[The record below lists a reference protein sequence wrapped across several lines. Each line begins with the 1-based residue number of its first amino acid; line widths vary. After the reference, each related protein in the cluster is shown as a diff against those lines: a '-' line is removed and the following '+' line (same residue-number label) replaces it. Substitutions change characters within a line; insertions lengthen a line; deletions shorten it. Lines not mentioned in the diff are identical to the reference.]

1 MSEVSSVSRPA
12 PLRPPTLF
20 GVLIALPFQVFGM
33 LCGALLLSI
42 LIECIGVRFIWPEQG
57 WHHAQGMLEYEL
69 TQLSDDFKHS
79 LLLSDPADSAQRW
92 VSRVYETLFV
102 RSGLSEWA
110 RQHAPAVAPRAAGLN
125 GIRSL
130 VQRSAQNLQM
140 YALAAGYIALTFLV
154 RVVVLVM
161 TLPLFALAAFVAF
174 LDGVVQRDIRRFG
187 AGRESGFV
195 YHRARALIAPLAL
208 LPWGIY
214 LSFPI
219 SIHPLWILLPSAAL
233 LSVAIRVTAATF
245 KKYL

>member
-1 MSEVSSVSRPA
+1 MPEAAPVIRPA
-12 PLRPPTLF
+12 PARPPTLF
-20 GVLIALPFQVFGM
+20 GLLVALPFQVFGM

-42 LIECIGVRFIWPEQG
+42 LIECVGVHFLWPEQG
-57 WHHAQGMLEYEL
+57 WHHAQGMLDYEL
-69 TQLSDDFKHS
+69 SQLSTDFKDS
-79 LLLSDPADSAQRW
+79 LLLSDPAGSAQHW
-92 VSRVYETLFV
+92 VSRAYQALLVQ
-102 RSGLSEWA
+102 SGLSEWTQ
-110 RQHAPAVAPRAAGLN
+110 RHTAPAPTPSPGLN
-125 GIRSL
+125 GVRTL
-130 VQRSAQNLQM
+130 VQRTTQHLQV

-154 RVVVLVM
+154 RVIVLVL

-195 YHRARALIAPLAL
+195 YHRARALISPLAL

-214 LSFPI
+214 LSFPV

-233 LSVAIRVTAATF
+233 LAAAIRITAATF

>member
-1 MSEVSSVSRPA
+1 
-12 PLRPPTLF
+12 
-20 GVLIALPFQVFGM
+20 
-33 LCGALLLSI
+33 
-42 LIECIGVRFIWPEQG
+42 
-57 WHHAQGMLEYEL
+57 
-69 TQLSDDFKHS
+69 
-79 LLLSDPADSAQRW
+79 
-92 VSRVYETLFV
+92 
-102 RSGLSEWA
+102 
-110 RQHAPAVAPRAAGLN
+110 
-125 GIRSL
+125 
-130 VQRSAQNLQM
+130 M